1 MARPLTRR
9 TRRALNSLAYGA
21 LVALVI
27 GLAYLTFAVV
37 RPQRAGSP
45 HDAGPTAP
53 PQGAPAIEVAGFWS
67 RRDTR
72 AGGERLTVSAKL
84 RTTAPET
91 VNAYVYVLVR
101 NDQVSPRLWAVWP
114 PQGAAGAVSAGGH
127 LRSTDPTTGQAVTLT
142 TRWTRVTAT
151 LEQATDRPPFDTALV
166 YVLSPQGDILLA
178 RPFAL

>member
-1 MARPLTRR
+1 MAGPLSTR

-21 LVALVI
+21 LVILVI

-37 RPQRAGSP
+37 RPQRAASP
-45 HDAGPTAP
+45 PDAGPAVP
-53 PQGAPAIEVAGFWS
+53 PPSAPAIEVAGFWS
-67 RRDTR
+67 RRDTSLN
-72 AGGERLTVSAKL
+72 GERLTVSAKL
-84 RTTAPET
+84 RTTSPET

-114 PQGAAGAVSAGGH
+114 PQGAGSAVSAGGH
-127 LRSTDPTTGQAVTLT
+127 LRSTDPTTGQPVTLT

-151 LEQATDRPPFDTALV
+151 LEQAADRPPFDTALV
-166 YVLSPQGDILLA
+166 YVLSPTGDILLA